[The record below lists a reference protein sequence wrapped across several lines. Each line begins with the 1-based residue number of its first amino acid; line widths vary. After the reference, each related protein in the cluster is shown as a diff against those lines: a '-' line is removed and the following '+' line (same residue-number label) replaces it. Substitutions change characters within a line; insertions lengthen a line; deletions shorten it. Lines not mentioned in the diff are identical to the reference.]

1 MSARITR
8 PCRITD
14 CPKPARTGRHL
25 CDLHRL
31 RLYRHRDPHFTTW
44 TVADDHD
51 VQALIREQRPADGL
65 TRLERVKVAQ
75 GLTEHGLPAHE
86 IARILNVTE
95 RTVYRWR
102 TTTPA
107 V

>member
-1 MSARITR
+1 MSRR
-8 PCRITD
+8 CRIDNCTHT
-14 CPKPARTGRHL
+14 ALTGRHL
-25 CDLHRL
+25 CGMHKQRIA
-31 RLYRHRDPHFTTW
+31 RHQNPDFTQW

-75 GLTEHGLPAHE
+75 GLTDHGLPATE
-86 IARILNVTE
+86 IARILGVHQ

-102 TTTPA
+102 TPTPA
-107 V
+107 A